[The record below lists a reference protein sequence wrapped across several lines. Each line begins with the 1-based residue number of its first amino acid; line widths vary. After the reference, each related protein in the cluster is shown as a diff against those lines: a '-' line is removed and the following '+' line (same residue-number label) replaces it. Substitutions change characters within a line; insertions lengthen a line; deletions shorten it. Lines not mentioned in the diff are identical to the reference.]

1 MKKIIGV
8 VLTISSGLLTLAL
21 LPFLA
26 HTVMNVIHVLWLG
39 QPVPGWWWQLIGPIQ
54 NVLALPSVAF
64 AFVIKVGSAMSLIA
78 PLIVI
83 LILMTLGLV
92 LFWLGL
98 RMVRKKRSA
107 KQ

>member
-8 VLTISSGLLTLAL
+8 VLMALGGLLALVLLA
-21 LPFLA
+21 FLA
-26 HTVMNVIHVLWLG
+26 HTLMNVIYVLLLG

-54 NVLALPSVAF
+54 NVLALPIVAF

-78 PLIVI
+78 PLIVVLVLLAI
-83 LILMTLGLV
+83 GLV

-107 KQ
+107 KP

>member
-8 VLTISSGLLTLAL
+8 VLMALGGLLAL
-21 LPFLA
+21 VLLVFLA
-26 HTVMNVIHVLWLG
+26 HSLMNVLYVLLLG

-54 NVLALPSVAF
+54 NVLALPIVAF

-78 PLIVI
+78 PLIVVLVLLAI
-83 LILMTLGLV
+83 GLV

-107 KQ
+107 NP

>member
-8 VLTISSGLLTLAL
+8 VLMALGGLLALVLLA
-21 LPFLA
+21 FLA
-26 HTVMNVIHVLWLG
+26 HTVMNVIYVLLLG

-54 NVLALPSVAF
+54 NVLALPIVAF

-78 PLIVI
+78 PLIVVLVLLAI
-83 LILMTLGLV
+83 GLV

-107 KQ
+107 KP

>member
-8 VLTISSGLLTLAL
+8 VLMALGGLLALVLLA
-21 LPFLA
+21 FLA
-26 HTVMNVIHVLWLG
+26 HTLMNVIYVLLLG

-54 NVLALPSVAF
+54 NVLALPIVAF

-78 PLIVI
+78 PLIVVLVLLAI
-83 LILMTLGLV
+83 GLV

-107 KQ
+107 NP